1 MASLDQKQKR
11 ERVQKL
17 LEQMDSPEKLYEF
30 FEQTGYE
37 KYTKDPSYKRNIS
50 EFNLKEKAENKL
62 ENIHT
67 VLDYQDE
74 ITVLLIETESLS
86 KSHVRYISERLARKF
101 NYVLPIFTTDYRK
114 YRFVLPTFDEKTP
127 GEIDVKLTKLEV
139 DSKNVFYSDAD
150 ALSRIWID
158 EEKRY
163 PHIWNQWEKA
173 FSIDKVT
180 KQFFEDYQEQFFQI
194 REKVLEQVDDV
205 HDAHEFTLQF
215 MNRMMFVY
223 FVDKKGWLEGEE
235 GESYIQW
242 LWDKYR
248 QQGGLKEDSEDEFY
262 DEWLTELFHKAFN
275 NKFRGNSE
283 LPEQVNNSFS
293 RAPYL
298 NGGLFRENS
307 LTKLDVE
314 LDDTVIEDIIH
325 DFFERYN
332 FTIKEDS
339 PVDKEVAVDPQMIGY
354 VYESLSNVAEQ
365 LEDLDKDSRKEFG
378 IFYTPKEEVYFMV
391 RRSLVEY
398 LNNHTDIS
406 KNKIYKL
413 VFAEGDE
420 EKKEVRKEFTEEEL
434 EEVKYTLQ
442 DMKSVDPACGS
453 GAFLV
458 GIIDVISEIFE
469 QVEKKQGSDLNMF
482 EAKKEI
488 IQNSIYGVDVKD
500 WAINASELRLFLQ
513 LLIETDVPKEEIQRK
528 ALLPNLRAN
537 LRVGDSLVQDID
549 GIFFDLREN
558 QLEGLTKSH
567 MEEIQ
572 KEKSKFFED
581 RSKSKYNG
589 IADIQT
595 DEIKFFRRAIDDKIE
610 ELEEKLEEENG
621 KQQTLNGET
630 KEPSGNE
637 KRQIT
642 RQKKQTR
649 QRIEKLEELKDDIAQ
664 EQDKMPMLW
673 EVAFAEVF
681 NNNGGFDL
689 LIGNPPYVRQEDIAP
704 PNMDPDEVTKQDKKD
719 YKNKLIESV
728 QNRMPQV
735 EKISK
740 RSDLYI
746 YFYFHG
752 LSLINDEGTFA
763 FITSNSWLDVGYG
776 KELQK
781 FLCKHVPI
789 KGIYNNKNN
798 RSFEHADVNTVI
810 SVFGA
815 PNFET
820 KSFGDWEIDTDK
832 WPETDQNAQFVT
844 FKKPYREAVN
854 SENMIALENDTHYDK
869 EIQLDRSSFKLYNT
883 QDLRSVQLTQGNLL
897 EDGWQYPQN
906 FNGEAFTKGKYDGNK
921 WGGKFL
927 RAPDVFFSVIENNQ
941 GSIQRLGDQV
951 EIGRGI
957 RTGANKF
964 FYAPN
969 SNFNVEERGDTLV
982 LIDDETGD
990 EKFEISEQYWKH
1002 EVDGEMKPN
1011 YVLKSSKNFDE
1022 IKFNVDD
1029 LEIGSS
1035 LRYLILIDEDE
1046 ELDENIKEYIEWGE
1060 EQGHGSGDGWYDI
1073 HSSICSGDLLP
1084 VQSVDRQH
1092 AYWLPESKTWI
1103 DQRLQWIELEDEEY
1117 REALAGLLNS
1127 SYGILSMEL
1136 NGRTGLGQGALDVTT
1151 WDHGSILLPKVEEIE
1166 EETREKI
1173 SEALDKLGSR
1183 ELKDTFT
1190 EIGIDRNVDIRDQE
1204 PSPLPDRKE
1213 LDDIVFDALGLS
1225 EGERKEVYWSVAE
1238 LVKARLDKAESV

>member
-11 ERVQKL
+11 EKVQEL
-17 LEQMDSPEKLYEF
+17 LEKLDSPEKVYEF
-30 FEQTGYE
+30 FEEVGYE
-37 KYTKDPSYKRNIS
+37 NSTRDSSYKRDIS
-50 EFNLKEKAENKL
+50 EFNLKQNAEDKL
-62 ENIHT
+62 ENIYT
-67 VLDYQDE
+67 VLSYQDE
-74 ITVLLIETESLS
+74 INVLLIETESLS
-86 KSHVRYISERLARKF
+86 KTHVRYISERLARKF
-101 NYVLPIFTTDYRK
+101 NYVLPIFTKDFRK
-114 YRFVLPTFDEKTP
+114 YQFVLPTFEEATP
-127 GEIDVKLTKLEV
+127 GEIDVQLTTLEV
-139 DSKNVFYSDAD
+139 DSENVFYSDAD
-150 ALSRIWID
+150 ALSRIWLED
-158 EEKRY
+158 EKNF
-163 PHIWNQWEKA
+163 PHVWNKWEKA

-180 KQFFEDYQEQFFQI
+180 EEFFEDYQEQFFHI
-194 REKVLEQVDDV
+194 RDKVLEQIEDV

-248 QQGGLKEDSEDEFY
+248 QQGGLKDESEDRFH
-262 DEWLTELFHKAFN
+262 DEWLDNLFHKAFN
-275 NKFRGNSE
+275 NKFTSNPE
-283 LPEQVNNSFS
+283 LPEEINRSFQK
-293 RAPYL
+293 APYL

-307 LTKLDVE
+307 LSKLDVD
-314 LDDTVIEDIIH
+314 LNDSLIEDIIK

-398 LNNHTDIS
+398 LNNNTDVS
-406 KNKIYKL
+406 KRKIYKL
-413 VFAEGDE
+413 VFAESDE
-420 EKKEVRKEFTEEEL
+420 EKDDARDEISSGEFNTITR
-434 EEVKYTLQ
+434 TLRQ
-442 DMKSVDPACGS
+442 MDAVDPACGS

-458 GIIDVISEIFE
+458 GIIDVIAEIYRIAENKDKRQF
-469 QVEKKQGSDLNMF
+469 DMF
-482 EAKKEI
+482 ETKKKI
-488 IQNSIYGVDVKD
+488 IQESIYGVDVKD

-513 LLIETDVPKEEIQRK
+513 LLIETDVDKEKIQQD

-549 GIFFDLREN
+549 GMFFDLRRS
-558 QLEGLTKSH
+558 QLSVDSKTW
-567 MEEIQ
+567 MDEIK
-572 KEKSKFFED
+572 KEKSYFFD
-581 RSKSKYNG
+581 SRSKSKYKNIG
-589 IADIQT
+589 DIKG
-595 DEIKFFRRAIDDKIE
+595 DEIKFFRQVITDKIQ
-610 ELEEKLEEENG
+610 ELEEKLNEEDT

-630 KEPSGNE
+630 QEPSGNE

-642 RQKKQTR
+642 RKKKKTK
-649 QRIEKLEELKDDIAQ
+649 QRMEKLEELKQ
-664 EQDKMPMLW
+664 EVTQTQEKMPLIW

-681 NNNGGFDL
+681 NTERKEESGFDL

-704 PNMDPDEVTKQDKKD
+704 PNMDSDEVTKQDKKD

-810 SVFGA
+810 SIFGA

-820 KSFGDWEIDTDK
+820 KSFDGWEIDTDK
-832 WPETDQNAQFVT
+832 WPETDHNAQFVT
-844 FKKPYREAVN
+844 FKKPYREAV
-854 SENMIALENDTHYDK
+854 SAENMIALENDTHYDK
-869 EIQLDRSSFKLYNT
+869 EIQLDRSSFQLYNT
-883 QDLRSVQLTQGNLL
+883 QDLRSVQITQGNLL

-906 FNGEAFTKGKYDGNK
+906 YEGETFGKGKYDGNK

-927 RAPDVFFSVIENNQ
+927 QAPDVFFTALEKDEGETKTLSDVSEVRF
-941 GSIQRLGDQV
+941 GTK
-951 EIGRGI
+951 
-957 RTGANKF
+957 TGANRF
-964 FYAPN
+964 FY
-969 SNFNVEERGDTLV
+969 VEDVT
-982 LIDDETGD
+982 ETISEG
-990 EKFEISEQYWKH
+990 ENLENEISLSDAKEDSSIRIVKSRH
-1002 EVDGEMKPN
+1002 KVDGEMKDFFFALNEKHLEP
-1011 YVLKSSKNFDE
+1011 LIKS
-1022 IKFNVDD
+1022 
-1029 LEIGSS
+1029 
-1035 LRYLILIDEDE
+1035 
-1046 ELDENIKEYIEWGE
+1046 
-1060 EQGHGSGDGWYDI
+1060 
-1073 HSSICSGDLLP
+1073 
-1084 VQSVDRQH
+1084 
-1092 AYWLPESKTWI
+1092 
-1103 DQRLQWIELEDEEY
+1103 
-1117 REALAGLLNS
+1117 
-1127 SYGILSMEL
+1127 
-1136 NGRTGLGQGALDVTT
+1136 
-1151 WDHGSILLPKVEEIE
+1151 
-1166 EETREKI
+1166 
-1173 SEALDKLGSR
+1173 SR
-1183 ELKDTFT
+1183 ELDSVKIERDDLNKVAFSADDKSNNLAERYIEFGESLEYHNRPTTSSRTPWHSLNKFRDPIVLRSAFNDDFLCFLNEENYLVDKVLYGLSPEEENAKAISSYLNSTFGALLIEIFGQKSLGEGALFMT
-1190 EIGIDRNVDIRDQE
+1190 VEAFEMIPYLGDNLEPEKIPDLESNTIFEEIGLERNKPIREQE
-1204 PSPLPDRKE
+1204 PEPLPDRKE
-1213 LDDIVFDALGLS
+1213 LDGIVFEALGLS
-1225 EGERKEVYWSVAE
+1225 EDERKEVYWSVAE

>member
-1 MASLDQKQKR
+1 MASIGDQEKRKQVR
-11 ERVQKL
+11 EL
-17 LEQMDSPEKLYEF
+17 LEELNSPEKVYEL
-30 FEQTGYE
+30 FEETGY
-37 KYTKDPSYKRNIS
+37 KNYTKDPSYKRDIS
-50 EFNLKEKAENKL
+50 EFNFKDKAEEKL
-62 ENIHT
+62 KNIYT

-74 ITVLLIETESLS
+74 ITVLLVETESLS
-86 KSHVRYISERLARKF
+86 KSHVRYISERLSRKF
-101 NYVLPIFTTDYRK
+101 NYVLPIFTTEYRK
-114 YRFVLPTFDEKTP
+114 YQFVLPTFDETTP
-127 GEIDVKLTKLEV
+127 GDLDIQLTTLEV
-139 DSKNVFYSDAD
+139 DSENVFYSDAD
-150 ALSRIWID
+150 ALSKIWIE

-163 PHIWNQWEKA
+163 PHIWNDWEKA

-180 KQFFEDYQEQFFQI
+180 EQFFEDYQEQFFHI
-194 REKVLEQVDDV
+194 REKVLEQIDDV
-205 HDAHEFTLQF
+205 HQAHEFTLQF

-223 FVDKKGWLEGEE
+223 FVDKKGWLKGEE
-235 GESYIQW
+235 GESYVQW

-248 QQGGLKEDSEDEFY
+248 KQGGLQNDEHEFY
-262 DEWLTELFHKAFN
+262 NEWLTELFHKAFN
-275 NKFRGNSE
+275 NKFTSNPE
-283 LPEQVNNSFS
+283 LPEEVSKSFS
-293 RAPYL
+293 NAPYL

-307 LTKLDVE
+307 LTKLDIDLEDQLVE
-314 LDDTVIEDIIH
+314 GIIE

-365 LEDLDKDSRKEFG
+365 LEDIDKDSRKEFG

-391 RRSLVEY
+391 RRSLTEY
-398 LNNHTDIS
+398 LNNHTDIE
-406 KNKIYKL
+406 KDKIYKL
-413 VFAEGDE
+413 VFAKGED
-420 EKKEVRKEFTEEEL
+420 EKKEVRKDLTEEQL
-434 EEVKYTLQ
+434 EEVKYKLQ
-442 DMKSVDPACGS
+442 NMKSVDPACGS

-469 QVEKKQGSDLNMF
+469 QVEKKQSSDLNMF

-595 DEIKFFRRAIDDKIE
+595 DEIKFFKRAIDDKIE
-610 ELEEKLEEENG
+610 ELEDKLEEGNG
-621 KQQTLNGET
+621 EQQTLNGET

-642 RQKKQTR
+642 RQKKQTKK
-649 QRIEKLEELKDDIAQ
+649 RIEKLEELKDDIVQ

-681 NNNGGFDL
+681 NNNGGFDV

-704 PNMDPDEVTKQDKKD
+704 PNMDPDNVTKQDKKD

-752 LSLINDEGTFA
+752 LSLINDEGTFC

-781 FLCKHVPI
+781 FLCKHIPI

-815 PNFET
+815 PNFDT
-820 KSFGDWEIDTDK
+820 KRFGDWEIDTDK
-832 WPETDQNAQFVT
+832 WPETDHKAQFVT

-869 EIQLDRSSFKLYNT
+869 EIQLDRSSFQLYNT
-883 QDLRSVQLTQGNLL
+883 GDLRSVQITQGNLL
-897 EDGWQYPQN
+897 EDGWQYPEN
-906 FNGEAFTKGKYDGNK
+906 YEGEAFTKGKYDGNK

-927 RAPDVFFSVIENNQ
+927 RAPDIYFTVMRKGADKLSE
-941 GSIQRLGDQV
+941 LGDIAEV
-951 EIGRGI
+951 KRGFT
-957 RTGANKF
+957 TGSNKF
-964 FYAPN
+964 FYLYDVTEEEVPP
-969 SNFNVEERGDTLV
+969 SQIENFSGDLDELDFEKYRIVESG
-982 LIDDETGD
+982 
-990 EKFEISEQYWKH
+990 
-1002 EVDGEMKPN
+1002 
-1011 YVLKSSKNFDE
+1011 
-1022 IKFNVDD
+1022 
-1029 LEIGSS
+1029 
-1035 LRYLILIDEDE
+1035 LIDEDYFIVE
-1046 ELDENIKEYIEWGE
+1046 EKYLRDVARSPRELDNYRVEKNSLEYRLFYPDEHAKESKYASDYIEFGE
-1060 EQGHGSGDGWYDI
+1060 SEGEHEKSTT
-1073 HSSICSGDLLP
+1073 SSRNPWFVLPDQEISENLSMMSMNDRHPFWKNEEVLADARLYTINSDKGDLSNSLNTTLTP
-1084 VQSVDRQH
+1084 
-1092 AYWLPESKTWI
+1092 LF
-1103 DQRLQWIELEDEEY
+1103 IEL
-1117 REALAGLLNS
+1117 
-1127 SYGILSMEL
+1127 YGRG
-1136 NGRTGLGQGALDVTT
+1136 NLGQGALDFKVYETEMIQTT
-1151 WDHGSILLPKVEEIE
+1151 KPEVLPDEFIMEEREIKSIFEEIGLE
-1166 EETREKI
+1166 RNKPIRE
-1173 SEALDKLGSR
+1173 
-1183 ELKDTFT
+1183 
-1190 EIGIDRNVDIRDQE
+1190 QE

-1213 LDDIVFDALGLS
+1213 LDDIVFDVLGLS
-1225 EGERKEVYWSVAE
+1225 EDERKEVYWSVAE
-1238 LVKARLDKAESV
+1238 LVKARLDKSESV